1 MSVNTNGMRMI
12 RCAANGTYSL
22 PDHVI
27 VGVLAVQETTLM
39 GKAVE
44 GDDFIASGTSYANG
58 TGESLYA
65 GQVIEGMWSEITNG
79 SGRCYAY
86 VSKIP

>member
-1 MSVNTNGMRMI
+1 MRMI
-12 RCAANGTYSL
+12 RCNTAAVFSL
-22 PDHVI
+22 PDHII
-27 VGVLAVQETTLM
+27 VGVVCITGTTVM

-58 TGESLYA
+58 TGESLYP